1 MKFIDSIIQ
10 KLPSVEEP
18 AQPPSFPEKMK
29 WTGIALLVF
38 AFMGILYPVGVTPES
53 IKGTQIHIANIIFAL
68 RIGTLNTLGIEPIV
82 MASIILQLLVGGGF
96 LKLDLMNPEDRAKF
110 QGYQKFLTIVFCF
123 FLGFAFAFGMIPVEG
138 NSLVLKLLVGIQLA
152 FAGIIIMFLDEIV
165 SKYGIGSGV
174 GLFIAAG
181 VSSRIFWRVFAPVTD
196 PETGNIIGLLWQFI
210 ISLINGAPSEW
221 AFFPMFFTV
230 LVFLLVVY
238 MELMKLE
245 IPLVFG
251 RVKGFGTRFPIK
263 FLYVSNIPVI
273 FAAALLASVE
283 TWGLMFQSAG
293 FPILGQYGPDNR
305 PINGIAY
312 FLQTPRGYLGSPQAV
327 MSTLTNPIS
336 LLHIAI
342 YSAVFLILCVLFG
355 KFWVEIAGLGP
366 SEVAKQLQNV
376 GLQIPGFR
384 RDPRVLEKVLARYIP
399 TITILGSIAV
409 GLLAVFADLT
419 GAIGTG
425 TGILLT
431 VGILYRFYEQLEAEG
446 VFETYPVLKKIF
458 GG

>member
-1 MKFIDSIIQ
+1 MKFINNIIQ

-18 AQPPSFPEKMK
+18 AQPPSFSEKMK
-29 WTGIALLVF
+29 WTGIALLAF
-38 AFMGILYPVGVTPES
+38 AFMGILYPIGVTPES
-53 IKGTQIHIANIIFAL
+53 IKGTQLHIANIIFASRL
-68 RIGTLNTLGIEPIV
+68 GTLATLGIGPIV

-96 LKLDLMNPEDRAKF
+96 LKLDLMDPEGRLRY
-110 QGYQKFLTIVFCF
+110 QGYQKLLTILFCF
-123 FLGFAFAFGMIPVEG
+123 FEGFVYAFGMIPVEG
-138 NSLVLKLLVGIQLA
+138 NLLLFKILVGIQLA
-152 FAGIIIMFLDEIV
+152 FAGIMIMFLDEIV

-181 VSSRIFWRVFAPVTD
+181 VSFMIFWQVFAPVTD
-196 PETGNIIGLLWQFI
+196 PETGEIIGKLWQFI

-221 AFFPMFFTV
+221 AFFPIFFTV
-230 LVFLLVVY
+230 LVFLVVVY
-238 MELMKLE
+238 MEIMKLE
-245 IPLVFG
+245 IPLAFG

-283 TWGLMFQSAG
+283 MWGLMFQSAG
-293 FPILGQYGPDNR
+293 FPILGEYGPDNR

-312 FLQTPRGYLGSPQAV
+312 FLQTPRGYLGTTQALT
-327 MSTLTNPIS
+327 STLTNPFT
-336 LLHIAI
+336 LLHIVI
-342 YSAVFLILCVLFG
+342 YSSVFLILCVVFG

-409 GLLAVFADLT
+409 GLIAIFADLT

-431 VGILYRFYEQLEAEG
+431 VGILYRFYEQFEAEG
-446 VFETYPVLKKIF
+446 VFEAHPFLRKIF
-458 GG
+458 GE